1 MLIDAACYA
10 TISSN
15 SPPQNQ
21 ASMEQVHAKNA
32 VRHAEKRR
40 IGTCEFANRIATVSL
55 DAYKLTVPKS
65 HRDVMKQT
73 CVAAIVA
80 HYSSKCSQ
88 SEANNKMSV
97 GKLRVL
103 GLGVGTKFVT
113 HDVLMKEQNNEANSC
128 YGKRIRDC
136 HAEVLARRAFRRQI
150 ALEILADLKKNSSPG
165 SEVEIG
171 DDEQS
176 LMERVECKDD
186 DIQTKNIRYRLKPHI
201 TIHFYT
207 SSAPCGNAILK
218 KFVKMEKEVFDTS
231 LVSCKDSVLI
241 LRTFLC
247 SDF

>member
-15 SPPQNQ
+15 SP
-21 ASMEQVHAKNA
+21 ASTSMEQVHAKNA

-55 DAYKLTVPKS
+55 DAFKSTVPKS

-80 HYSSKCSQ
+80 HYSNKYNQ
-88 SEANNKMSV
+88 SEANNKRSV
-97 GKLRVL
+97 GQLRVL

-113 HDVLMKEQNNEANSC
+113 HDVLVDEQNNEANSC

-150 ALEILADLKKNSSPG
+150 ALEILADLKKNSSSG
-165 SEVEIG
+165 CKVETG

-176 LMERVECKDD
+176 IIERVKCKDD
-186 DIQTKNIRYRLKPHI
+186 DIQTNIRYRLKTHI
-201 TIHFYT
+201 TIHFYA
-207 SSAPCGNAILK
+207 SSAPCGNATLK

-231 LVSCKDSVLI
+231 LVSCKD
-241 LRTFLC
+241 
-247 SDF
+247 